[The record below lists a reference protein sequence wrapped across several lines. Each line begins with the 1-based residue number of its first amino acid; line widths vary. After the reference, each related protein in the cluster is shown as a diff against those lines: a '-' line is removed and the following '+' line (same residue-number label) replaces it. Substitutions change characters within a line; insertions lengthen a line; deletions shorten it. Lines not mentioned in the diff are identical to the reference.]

1 MTSSEAVYS
10 PDLCTRNGRCASV
23 RCGVQETMPKV
34 RVSGVRADGA
44 GSLLEP
50 PFSVDILWGSFN
62 FPWAHGAQRD
72 SATACPAHET
82 RPRPGGGPPCLPPLL
97 FCETR
102 WKGR

>member
-44 GSLLEP
+44 GSLLDRPLFLWTSCGEVLI
-50 PFSVDILWGSFN
+50 FRGRMVRREILRR
-62 FPWAHGAQRD
+62 PV
-72 SATACPAHET
+72 TPAHET

-97 FCETR
+97 FCE
-102 WKGR
+102 